1 MVTRSKTNIFKLKIY
16 MSSLLAQPSEPT
28 SISQALYD
36 PIWFKAMQEEFQALQ
51 NKSDLGISLT

>member
-1 MVTRSKTNIFKLKIY
+1 